1 MQSFIV
7 NVPDEKKDFF
17 LELMRQLAFEA
28 LNIDEQPATKP
39 EENTNETQENSAFLD
54 WQEEQKILKMV
65 RRGKI

>member
-7 NVPDEKKDFF
+7 NIPDDKKDFF
-17 LELMRQLAFEA
+17 LELMRHLGFEA

-39 EENTNETQENSAFLD
+39 EENTNETPEDSAFLD